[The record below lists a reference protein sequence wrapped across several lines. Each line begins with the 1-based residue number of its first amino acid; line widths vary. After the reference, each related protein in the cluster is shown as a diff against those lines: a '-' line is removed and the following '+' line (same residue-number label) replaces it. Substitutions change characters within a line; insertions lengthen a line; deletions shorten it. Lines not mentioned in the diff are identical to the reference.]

1 MKIQLK
7 KTLDHLNNSSM
18 MMETLEVK
26 EKVAEEKVV
35 AVEMKDPVAEEKD
48 PVAETKDPAME
59 IETKDPVA
67 ETKDPAM
74 EIETKDPVAET
85 KDPAMEI
92 ETKDP
97 VAETKDPAM
106 EIETKDPVAETKDPA
121 MEIETKDPV
130 AETKDPAMEIETKD
144 PVAETKDP
152 AMEIETKDPVAETK
166 DPAMEIETKDPV
178 AETKDPAMEIETKDP
193 VAETKDQIQRER
205 SLEED
210 NQSYVWIKYE
220 GEQKIS
226 TENLVPGNQVYKEKL
241 IIKKG
246 VEFRLWDP
254 FRSKLAASIMNG
266 LENFPFK
273 NKTKVLYL
281 GASTGTTVSHVSDIV
296 GPNGLVFAVEH
307 ASRVARDFL
316 DRVATHRA
324 NIMPIL
330 QDARKPKE
338 YFSVFGKVDVVYV
351 DIAQP
356 DQTKIAIDNC
366 DMFLKKDGFFFL
378 VIKTRSIDVTKAPK
392 RIVEEEIQK
401 LREKFE
407 ILESIDL
414 HPYDKDHAMVIAKYK
429 N

>member
-1 MKIQLK
+1 M
-7 KTLDHLNNSSM
+7 
-18 MMETLEVK
+18 
-26 EKVAEEKVV
+26 
-35 AVEMKDPVAEEKD
+35 
-48 PVAETKDPAME
+48 AETKDPATVTE
-59 IETKDPVA
+59 TKDPATVTETKDPVA
-67 ETKDPAM
+67 ETKDPATVT
-74 EIETKDPVAET
+74 ETKDPATVTETKDPATVTETKDPVAET
-85 KDPAMEI
+85 KDPATVT

-97 VAETKDPAM
+97 VV
-106 EIETKDPVAETKDPA
+106 IEE
-121 MEIETKDPV
+121 
-130 AETKDPAMEIETKD
+130 
-144 PVAETKDP
+144 
-152 AMEIETKDPVAETK
+152 
-166 DPAMEIETKDPV
+166 
-178 AETKDPAMEIETKDP
+178 
-193 VAETKDQIQRER
+193 KDQIQRER

-210 NQSYVWIKYE
+210 NQSYFWTKYE

-273 NKTKVLYL
+273 NKTTVLYL

-324 NIMPIL
+324 NVMPIL

-392 RIVEEEIQK
+392 RIVEEEIEK